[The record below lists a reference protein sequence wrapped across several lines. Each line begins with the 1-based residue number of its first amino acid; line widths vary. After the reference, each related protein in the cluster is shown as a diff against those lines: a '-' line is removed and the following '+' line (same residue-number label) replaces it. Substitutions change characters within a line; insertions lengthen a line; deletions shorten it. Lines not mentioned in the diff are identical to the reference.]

1 METPPLHLSMVR
13 LTRMPRHSIK
23 ECLRRGSLSFR
34 EIRRHQ
40 IIPFRTPGNALRAS
54 VVAMAVAIG
63 LVACTEAGP
72 ACTPGPERPEWST
85 ARQWNEALLEGI
97 RRDLPAPTVHAR
109 NLYHVSA
116 AMWDAWAAYDSEAQ
130 GVFFTEKVDAEEAEA
145 ARAEAISYA
154 AYRVLEARYL
164 DSIGATETIPELDAL
179 MNSLCLDIDVT
190 LTEGDSPAA
199 VGNRIAETILAIGR
213 EDGSNEAEGYAS
225 PSYEPVNPPLTV
237 RASGTEMVDPNRWQ
251 PLRIEGMT
259 SQNGIVLA
267 DGVQE
272 SIDPHWGHVVSFA
285 LPEAGESGVP
295 IDPGPPPALGDPAS
309 DREFKESALDV
320 IRYSSVLDADAD
332 EMIDASPASIGA
344 NPVGTN
350 DGTGHPLN
358 PVTGE
363 PYEPYVIAHGDF
375 GRVVAEY
382 WADGPR
388 SETPPGHWN
397 KLANDVSDTLGDDL
411 RIAGEGDPV
420 DRLEWDVKMYL
431 ALNGANHDAAIA
443 AWGLKG
449 YYDSAR
455 PISMIRWMGGLGQSS
470 DPDGPAYHPDGL
482 PLANG
487 IVEVVT
493 AQTTTAGGRHEHL
506 AGHEGEVAVFAYRGG
521 PEDREAEIGGVG
533 WILAVDWV
541 PYQAPTFVTPSF
553 PGYVSGH
560 STFSRASAEVLT
572 AITGDAYFPG
582 GMGMQV
588 YEPEGLD
595 FEQGPDDAVGL
606 QWATYRDASDQAGIS
621 RIYGGIHVRAD
632 DFEGRRLGER
642 IGRDAWEKAL
652 EYFDP
657 AESG

>member
-1 METPPLHLSMVR
+1 
-13 LTRMPRHSIK
+13 
-23 ECLRRGSLSFR
+23 
-34 EIRRHQ
+34 
-40 IIPFRTPGNALRAS
+40 
-54 VVAMAVAIG
+54 MAVVLG
-63 LVACTEAGP
+63 LAACTEAGP
-72 ACTPGPERPEWST
+72 TCTPSPGHPEWSA
-85 ARQWNEALLEGI
+85 ARQWNEVLLDGI

-109 NLYHVSA
+109 NLFHVSA
-116 AMWDAWAAYDSEAQ
+116 AMWDAWAAYDSDAR
-130 GVFFTEKVDAEEAEA
+130 GVFSTEKIDTGGTDDA
-145 ARAEAISYA
+145 RDEAISYA
-154 AYRVLEARYL
+154 AYRVLEARYI
-164 DSIGATETIPELDAL
+164 DSIGATETIPEFDAL
-179 MNSLCLDIDVT
+179 MESLCLDIGVT
-190 LTEGDSPAA
+190 TTEGDTPAA
-199 VGNRIAETILAIGR
+199 VGNRIAETILSVGR

-225 PSYEPVNPPLTV
+225 ESYEPVNAPLIV

-251 PLRIEGMT
+251 PLQIEGMM

-267 DGVQE
+267 NGVQE
-272 SIDPHWGHVVSFA
+272 AIDPHWGHVVSFA
-285 LPEAGESGVP
+285 LPQAGETGVP
-295 IDPGPPPALGDPAS
+295 IDPGPPPALGDPSS
-309 DREFKESALDV
+309 DQEFKESAVDV
-320 IRYSSVLDADAD
+320 IRYSGMLDPEAD

-350 DGTGHPLN
+350 DGVGHPLN
-358 PVTGE
+358 PITGE
-363 PYEPYVIAHGDF
+363 PYEPYVISHGDF
-375 GRVVAEY
+375 GRVVAEF

-397 KLANDVSDTLGDDL
+397 TLANQVSDELADEL
-411 RIAGEGDPV
+411 LIAGAGEPV

-449 YYDSAR
+449 HYDSAR

-470 DPDGPAYHPDGL
+470 DPRGPAYHPDGL
-482 PLANG
+482 PLAEG

-493 AQTTTAGGRHEHL
+493 EDTTALGERHEHL
-506 AGHEGEVAVFAYRGG
+506 AGHEGEVAIYAYRGG
-521 PEDREAEIGGVG
+521 PEDRETDIGGVG

-582 GMGMQV
+582 GMGTHV
-588 YEPEGLD
+588 YESGELD
-595 FEQGPDDAVGL
+595 FEHGPEEAVTL
-606 QWATYRDASDQAGIS
+606 QWATYRDAADQAGIS
-621 RIYGGIHVRAD
+621 RMYGGIHVRAD
-632 DFEGRRLGER
+632 DFEGRKLGER
-642 IGRDAWEKAL
+642 IGRDAWLKAL

>member
-1 METPPLHLSMVR
+1 M
-13 LTRMPRHSIK
+13 
-23 ECLRRGSLSFR
+23 RRGSLSFR
-34 EIRRHQ
+34 AIRRHQ
-40 IIPFRTPGNALRAS
+40 IIPHRPSGTALRAS
-54 VVAMAVAIG
+54 FVALAVAVA

-72 ACTPGPERPEWST
+72 SCSPGPEHPEWST
-85 ARQWNEALLEGI
+85 ARQWNEVLLDGI

-116 AMWDAWAAYDSEAQ
+116 AMWDAWAAYDSQAQ
-130 GVFFTEKVDAEEAEA
+130 GVYFTEKVDASDIGV

-164 DSIGATETIPELDAL
+164 DSIGATETIPEFDAL
-179 MNSLCLDIDVT
+179 MASMCLDIDVT
-190 LTEGDSPAA
+190 MTEGDTPAA
-199 VGNRIAETILAIGR
+199 VGNRIAATILAIGR

-225 PSYEPVNPPLTV
+225 ESYEPVNPPLIV

-251 PLRIEGMT
+251 PLQIEGMM

-272 SIDPHWGHVVSFA
+272 AIDPHWGHVVSFA
-285 LPEAGESGVP
+285 LPDAGETGVP
-295 IDPGPPPALGDPAS
+295 IDPGPPPALGDPSS
-309 DREFKESALDV
+309 DWEFKESALDV
-320 IRYSSVLDADAD
+320 IRYSGMLDPGAG
-332 EMIDASPASIGA
+332 EMIDASPGSIGG
-344 NPVGTN
+344 NPIGTN

-382 WADGPR
+382 WADGPK

-397 KLANDVSDTLGDDL
+397 KLANDVSDRLGDEL

-482 PLANG
+482 PLADG

-493 AQTTTAGGRHEHL
+493 ALTSTIGGRHEHL
-506 AGHEGEVAVFAYRGG
+506 EGHEGEVAVFAYRGG
-521 PEDREAEIGGVG
+521 PADREAETGGVG

-572 AITGDAYFPG
+572 AFTGDAYFPEG
-582 GMGMQV
+582 LGTQV
-588 YEPEGLD
+588 YEAGGLH
-595 FEQGPDDAVGL
+595 FEQGPDDRVTL
-606 QWATYRDASDQAGIS
+606 QWATYRDAADQAGIS

-632 DFEGRRLGER
+632 DFEGRRMGEQ
-642 IGRDAWEKAL
+642 IGRGAWEKAL

-657 AESG
+657 AGAG